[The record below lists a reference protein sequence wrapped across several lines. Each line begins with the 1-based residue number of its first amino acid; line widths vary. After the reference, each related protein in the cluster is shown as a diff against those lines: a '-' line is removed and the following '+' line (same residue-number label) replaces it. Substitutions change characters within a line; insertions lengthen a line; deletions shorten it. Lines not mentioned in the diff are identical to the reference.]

1 MAFKKRTSV
10 IHGSRVH
17 GEILALNYDCCGD
30 KPEDGR
36 AASSAFQHNGPLLKG
51 NAFVVARNEAIKSGK
66 KTFSLNGETFP
77 VKGDTTSAFDKGG
90 CGNPKLG
97 VDNVNVQ
104 SASAPYRYK
113 NGYAFPFKAV
123 CMDPEAINYGEEV
136 PDEEIGGGNYTI
148 SYDG

>member
-36 AASSAFQHNGPLLKG
+36 AASSAFQHNGSPLMS
-51 NAFVVARNEAIKSGK
+51 NAFMGARNEAIKSGK
-66 KTFSLNGETFP
+66 ETFT
-77 VKGDTTSAFDKGG
+77 VDNKTYKVTGDKGSAFNKGG
-90 CGNPKLG
+90 CGNPTLG
-97 VDNVNVQ
+97 VDNVKVQ
-104 SASAPYRYK
+104 SASAPYKYK
-113 NGYAFPFKAV
+113 NGYAFKAV
-123 CMDPEAINYGEEV
+123 CMDPDAINYGEEA
-136 PDEEIGGGNYTI
+136 PDEEMGGGNYTI